1 MSYKM
6 DFVND
11 MNNILGEWLRR
22 NKIPIHA
29 KDNNNILEFSRYYR
43 LCIIP
48 TPRKV
53 YISKE
58 LKQSIKFTK
67 YQKEITLIKDTFEKG
82 EDIMPFM
89 SMRRN
94 AKKGQN
100 PYNDAL
106 LNNWHMHHFH
116 LNLEKDN
123 LGYIKRSKDLLFCI
137 VKPES
142 VYMIDIQSHQDN
154 WADKRLLEIVDS
166 NWSELLEPFK
176 VKGITSAPNQKT
188 YEESRKNNI
197 NCLIC
202 INGKILCPFDFSI
215 SADGTSSVVNYWA
228 DKIVMQLKNFEYL
241 FNNEP
246 TITQNI
252 KNNSRIELIDCFSFQ
267 MDNSTELLS
276 LFFQTNNEDKIHI
289 LYDEKS
295 RNTSVTIIK
304 KEIIISNFYYLK

>member
-6 DFVND
+6 NFIND
-11 MNNILGEWLRR
+11 MNNILGKWLRI
-22 NKIPIHA
+22 NGIPIHA

-43 LCIIP
+43 LCIMPI
-48 TPRKV
+48 PRKV

-58 LKQSIKFTK
+58 LKKSIKFIT
-67 YQKEITLIKDTFEKG
+67 YQKEITLIRDIFEKG
-82 EDIMPFM
+82 ENIMPFM
-89 SMRRN
+89 SMRKN

-166 NWSELLEPFK
+166 NWSELLEPFI
-176 VKGITSAPNQKT
+176 VNGITSAPSQSV
-188 YEESRKNNI
+188 YEESRKYNI

-202 INGKILCPFDFSI
+202 INGKILCPFDFGI

-228 DKIVMQLKNFEYL
+228 DNIKMQLKNFEYL
-241 FNNEP
+241 FDNEP

-252 KNNSRIELIDCFSFQ
+252 KNNSKIELIDCFSFQ
-267 MDNSTELLS
+267 MDNSTELLNF
-276 LFFQTNNEDKIHI
+276 FFQTNNEDKIHI
-289 LYDEKS
+289 IYDEKS
-295 RNTSVTIIK
+295 RNIDFTIIK
-304 KEIIISNFYYLK
+304 NEIIITNSYYLI